1 MSFPSLSEKF
11 ADETSYPPGAF
22 LEALLASGWTPGTV
36 PESVLFT
43 YARFELYLATRPD
56 LYTPNHMLGT
66 GPGRFYLVN
75 DSDGRVGINC
85 LGIGAPAAVAQM
97 ELQAEL
103 GARRFI
109 SIGTAGGFQ
118 TDLVPGDTVVATS
131 AIRDEGTSYH
141 YLDPEAPAVP
151 DRDLNQ
157 AYAAA
162 LDTAGIT
169 FRSGATQ
176 TTDAPHR
183 ITRRE
188 IRHHRDNGVL
198 TVEMEAAALF
208 AAATALGVRCA
219 SAVVVDG
226 VADEDASWHL
236 DLPAANA
243 ALQQL
248 FAATASFLTELA

>member
-1 MSFPSLSEKF
+1 MTFPSLSEKF
-11 ADETSYPPGAF
+11 TDETSYPPRVF
-22 LEALLASGWTPGTV
+22 LEALLESGWTPGTV
-36 PESVLFT
+36 PQSVVFT

-75 DSDGRVGINC
+75 ESDGRVGINC

-118 TDLVPGDTVVATS
+118 TDLVPGDSLLVTS

-141 YLDPEAPAVP
+141 YLDPEVPAVP
-151 DRDLNQ
+151 DPDLTR

-162 LDTAGIT
+162 LDAAGIHY
-169 FRSGATQ
+169 RSGATQ
-176 TTDAPHR
+176 TTDAPNR
-183 ITRRE
+183 TTPRE
-188 IRHHRDNGVL
+188 VRHHRDDGVL

-208 AAATALGVRCA
+208 AAAAALGVQCA
-219 SAVVVDG
+219 SALVVDG
-226 VADEDASWHL
+226 VADEDCNWHL
-236 DLPAANA
+236 GLPAANA
-243 ALQQL
+243 ALQEL
-248 FAATASFLTELA
+248 FAATISFLTELG